1 MKKLIIAAVVASII
15 ITPVL
20 ATEKSN
26 QGNHYGQHKT
36 RTTGGGNGGNG
47 GTSNATANG
56 FGGAGGSGFG
66 GAGGSGFGGSGGA
79 GGLGGLGGTGGA
91 GGLGGDGG
99 TGNGFGGS
107 ATATGGS
114 ATGGNATN
122 QLTIDNGLT
131 GRMVPDVSMTSPN
144 TSTSCRNGFSGG
156 ASGNGWGGIIG
167 FFTEDE
173 MCEWRL
179 LETNY
184 RNSGSYKEA
193 NAIRTGMTLMQCEK
207 LDPKK
212 REMFSP
218 ACPKPTT
225 EDAPNRAF
233 NSN

>member
-36 RTTGGGNGGNG
+36 RTTSGGNGGNG
-47 GTSNATANG
+47 GTSNATANANGFGGAG
-56 FGGAGGSGFG
+56 FGGAGGSGFGGAGGLG

-79 GGLGGLGGTGGA
+79 GGLGGA
-91 GGLGGDGG
+91 
-99 TGNGFGGS
+99 GGS
-107 ATATGGS
+107 ATATGGN

-184 RNSGSYKEA
+184 RNSGSHKEA

-212 REMFSP
+212 REMFSTV
-218 ACPKPTT
+218 CPKPTT